1 MKYIAFVIVITIIM
15 SFSPSLLAKNQH
27 AFISSIAQTDTSV
40 KKAKKEVNVQ
50 KNNIINDEQKA
61 KE

>member
-1 MKYIAFVIVITIIM
+1 M